1 MEKRVLVIGG
11 AGYIGGHVL
20 LSLLENDFSP
30 VVYDNLSSGDLENI
44 PSGVEFVKGDILDYD
59 ALLSVMDKDNG
70 FDAII
75 HLAALKAAGKSM
87 EEPEKYSRNNIVGTI
102 NILNAALEKGIK
114 NVLFSSTAALYG
126 TPKYLPIDENHP
138 TNPENYYGF
147 TKLNIENIL
156 EWYGKLKGMKYAILR
171 YFNAAGYDVK
181 GRVSGLERNP
191 ENLLPI
197 IMEVA
202 SGKREKLSL
211 YGNDYDTRDGTCVRD
226 YVHVNDLAQGH
237 VLALKYLFEKE
248 KSLLVNLGSEQ
259 GITVKELV
267 DKAREITGKEI
278 PCEVVARRAGDCSTV
293 VASSKKAKEVLGWE
307 AKNSDVDNLIKSTWE
322 VYNKKLG

>member
-1 MEKRVLVIGG
+1 
-11 AGYIGGHVL
+11 
-20 LSLLENDFSP
+20 
-30 VVYDNLSSGDLENI
+30 
-44 PSGVEFVKGDILDYD
+44 
-59 ALLSVMDKDNG
+59 LSVMDKDNG